1 MLSKNNQHEQIRKR
15 SQRNY
20 HYAIKNLKIGVF
32 SVAVSVGLSFLGQG
46 AIVQAQNSKLL
57 TRYQVLLLLSMRM
70 QKKIKIVQYNLK
82 LFTLKR
88 LLLIHKQAA
97 SQLRFSQKR

>member
-32 SVAVSVGLSFLGQG
+32 SVAVSVGLSF
-46 AIVQAQNSKLL
+46 
-57 TRYQVLLLLSMRM
+57 
-70 QKKIKIVQYNLK
+70 
-82 LFTLKR
+82 
-88 LLLIHKQAA
+88 
-97 SQLRFSQKR
+97 